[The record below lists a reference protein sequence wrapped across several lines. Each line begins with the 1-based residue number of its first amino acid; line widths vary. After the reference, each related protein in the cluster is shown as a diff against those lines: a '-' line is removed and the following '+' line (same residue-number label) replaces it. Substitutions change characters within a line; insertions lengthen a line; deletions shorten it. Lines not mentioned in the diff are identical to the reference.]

1 MGAQNTSSDS
11 RRPRT
16 PRRPAALRL
25 SGTVVID
32 PPMLLAPMSGVT
44 DPPFRALARKM
55 GAPAVV
61 SEMIASHEAVRE
73 SRVTLNRLKAER
85 DERPRIVQ
93 LAGHDP
99 QAVGEA
105 ARFCLDLGVDAIDL
119 NFGCPAKKVT
129 NKFCGSALMRAPE
142 EAVRIMEA
150 AVAAAAPAGVPVTA
164 KMRTG
169 WAADAR
175 NAPEFARLAQAAGIA
190 AVTVHG
196 RTREQKYAGRADW
209 DFIGR
214 VKAAVDLPL
223 IANGDVT
230 DAASLDACLA
240 RSGADAAMIGR
251 GAYGRPWIVGQAA
264 AYLRTGVWPADP
276 PPTAIADIAVAHY
289 EAMLEHYGTH
299 RGLRHAR
306 KHLSWYLKAARGPD
320 GAGVPGAAAIRDAL
334 MRLEEPGA
342 VIRTLRAAFARL
354 EDGATSRVRPDREAA

>member
-1 MGAQNTSSDS
+1 MGAQIKSNPSASSGGK
-11 RRPRT
+11 PLA
-16 PRRPAALRL
+16 PLRL
-25 SGTVVID
+25 SDAIAID
-32 PPMLLAPMSGVT
+32 PPVLLAPMSGVT
-44 DPPFRALARKM
+44 DPPFRALARRL

-73 SRVTLNRLKAER
+73 SRVTLNRLKAEGE
-85 DERPRIVQ
+85 ERPRIVQ

-105 ARFCLDLGVDAIDL
+105 ARLCLDLGADVIDL

-142 EAVRIMEA
+142 EAARIMEA
-150 AVAAAAPAGVPVTA
+150 AVAAAGPAGVPVTA

-196 RTREQKYAGRADW
+196 RTREQKYAGAADW
-209 DFIGR
+209 AFIGR
-214 VKAAVDLPL
+214 VKAAIDLPL
-223 IANGDVT
+223 IANGDVV
-230 DAASLDACLA
+230 DAPTLDACLE
-240 RSGADAAMIGR
+240 RTGADAAMIGR

-264 AYLRTGVWPADP
+264 AYLRTGLWPADP
-276 PPTAIADIAVAHY
+276 SPAEIADVASEHY
-289 EAMLEHYGTH
+289 EAMLAHYGRH

-320 GAGVPGAAAIRDAL
+320 GGGVPGAAAIRDEL
-334 MRLEEPGA
+334 MRLEEPT
-342 VIRTLRAAFARL
+342 VVLRTLRAAFARL
-354 EDGATSRVRPDREAA
+354 EDGGRQAAPPDREAA